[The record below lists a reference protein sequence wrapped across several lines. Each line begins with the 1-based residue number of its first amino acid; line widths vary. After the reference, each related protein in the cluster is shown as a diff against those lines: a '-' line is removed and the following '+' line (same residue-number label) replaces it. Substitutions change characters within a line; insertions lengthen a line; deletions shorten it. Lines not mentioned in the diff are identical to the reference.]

1 MMRVQLE
8 VLQGWL
14 QEKEN
19 EYQRHG
25 WRMRKWV
32 RWNLLQKIWNVK
44 LINELREL
52 EKRHIEFF
60 EKERL
65 KGIESKQKGSV
76 ENQKVHCERLVLE
89 ASNEAE
95 RSCIF
100 KNNYFCMIAGTSQ
113 DDEQL
118 QSLLRRKSRI

>member
-1 MMRVQLE
+1 MSNEERERKLVVMRVQLE

-32 RWNLLQKIWNVK
+32 RWNLLRKIWNVK
-44 LINELREL
+44 VINEFREL
-52 EKRHIEFF
+52 EKRHIDLL

-65 KGIESKQKGSV
+65 K
-76 ENQKVHCERLVLE
+76 
-89 ASNEAE
+89 
-95 RSCIF
+95 
-100 KNNYFCMIAGTSQ
+100 
-113 DDEQL
+113 
-118 QSLLRRKSRI
+118 